1 MASTI
6 TNYSNSINVNFPV
19 LGADN
24 DTQGFRTNFANIQ
37 NAFEIASRE
46 ISNIQLSA
54 VSLGS
59 TNDFGD
65 NIIRRASFQD
75 TSILL
80 EDIAGSQNGSL
91 VLDYTEGSYQKFTV
105 ASSATLSISIIN
117 WPPAGQCG
125 TIRVDMRPATTAS
138 FTVNFSDADY
148 VADGLSLPAT
158 YVTQSRP
165 VVWELWSPDSGTTVF
180 AKKLI
185 S

>member
-1 MASTI
+1 MSSTI
-6 TNYSNSINVNFPV
+6 TNYSNSININYPV

-24 DTQGFRTNFANIQ
+24 DTQGFRTNFSNIQ

-46 ISNIQLSA
+46 ISEIQLTS
-54 VSLGS
+54 VSLGA

-65 NIIRRASFQD
+65 NIIKRAAFQD
-75 TSILL
+75 TSLL
-80 EDIAGSQNGSL
+80 VEDIAGSQNGNL

-105 ASSATLSISIIN
+105 ASSATLSVAIVN

-125 TIRVDMRPATTAS
+125 TIRVDMRPTTTSS
-138 FTVNFSDADY
+138 FTVNFTDADY
-148 VADGLSLPAT
+148 VADGLTLPAT
-158 YVTQSRP
+158 YSQSNP
-165 VVWELWSPDSGTTVF
+165 IIWELWSPDSGTTVF